1 MKPFYRGQSY
11 ESEVPSLEV
20 TEAEI
25 AARAYQD
32 QRWKCRTLNEIPV
45 PQSPDH
51 QSPEQLKDQG
61 TTDPTHPR
69 CTGAAPAE
77 TAKTLLKLNP
87 EPHREILAAVARI
100 HCSNIRQNLERR
112 LQAAKARG
120 DQSLVQLL
128 EDEQKQLVC

>member
-1 MKPFYRGQSY
+1 MKLFYRGQSY

-45 PQSPDH
+45 PQSPD
-51 QSPEQLKDQG
+51 QLKDRDA
-61 TTDPTHPR
+61 TDPAHPG
-69 CTGAAPAE
+69 CTGTAPAE

-87 EPHREILAAVARI
+87 EPHREILAAVARM
-100 HCSNIRQNLERR
+100 HCSNICQNLERR